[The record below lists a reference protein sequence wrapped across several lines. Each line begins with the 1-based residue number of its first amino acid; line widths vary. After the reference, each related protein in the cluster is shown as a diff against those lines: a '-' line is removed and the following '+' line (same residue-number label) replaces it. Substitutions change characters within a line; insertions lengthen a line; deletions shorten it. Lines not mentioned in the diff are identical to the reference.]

1 VRGLARSTL
10 LLLMGFTVV
19 GALVLGRSAPS
30 AAQSATPDASTTPLQ
45 PPLATPAGGGR
56 LIYLGDCAFCHGT
69 DAMGSNRG
77 PSLQGVGEADVDFYL
92 STGRMPIAEVVQAPQ
107 RQTPAYNPH
116 EIGAIVAY
124 VGSLG
129 AATGPP
135 IPQLNLGAASL
146 SDGENLYTEN
156 CASCHSS
163 VAAGGALTNGMYA
176 PTLRPSTP
184 TQIAE
189 AIRVG
194 PGTMPVFGSDTLSDD
209 QVNSIVRYVVY
220 LQHPED
226 RGGLDLSHLGPITEG
241 MIAFVVGLGAL
252 LLFVRKIGTVVGE

>member
-1 VRGLARSTL
+1 
-10 LLLMGFTVV
+10 
-19 GALVLGRSAPS
+19 
-30 AAQSATPDASTTPLQ
+30 
-45 PPLATPAGGGR
+45 
-56 LIYLGDCAFCHGT
+56 
-69 DAMGSNRG
+69 
-77 PSLQGVGEADVDFYL
+77 VDFYL
-92 STGRMPIAEVVQAPQ
+92 STGRMPVTEDVQDPQ
-107 RQTPAYNPH
+107 RKAPEYNADQ
-116 EIGAIVAY
+116 IARIVSY

-129 AATGPP
+129 ANSGPP
-135 IPQLNLGAASL
+135 IPQVDLTASL
-146 SDGENLYTEN
+146 TQGEELYTQN

-163 VAAGGALTNGMYA
+163 VAAGGALTNGRYA

-194 PGTMPVFGSDTLSDD
+194 PGTMPVFGTDTLSDD

-226 RGGLDLSHLGPITEG
+226 RGGLDLGHIGPITEG
-241 MIAFVVGLGAL
+241 MIAFVIGLGAL